1 MNRLRRRLAAALAL
15 LISCAACADVKIEGR
30 GVPEAA
36 APAGLFAAPQP
47 WTKDVSGLAPS
58 ERSEAVVGALT
69 SLGGWGNGNR
79 LQIDFSM
86 PLLVADAATPRGT
99 ITAPA
104 DGYCGGGPDCD
115 PVPLDMPIPADG
127 NAEGSADYTCNTS
140 TDDCHVL
147 VVEPAERR
155 L

>member
-47 WTKDVSGLAPS
+47 WTKH
-58 ERSEAVVGALT
+58 T
-69 SLGGWGNGNR
+69 
-79 LQIDFSM
+79 
-86 PLLVADAATPRGT
+86 
-99 ITAPA
+99 
-104 DGYCGGGPDCD
+104 
-115 PVPLDMPIPADG
+115 DG

-140 TDDCHVL
+140 TDDCHML